1 MSSAFSGAAAE
12 RDYNRETFARGTETR
27 SRVMTIEERRVG
39 EVTILA
45 LHGRLILDD
54 GDVLFRQRVDDLA
67 SRGDVRLIA
76 DFTDV
81 DYVDSAGVGLLIAK
95 YLSVRRKGGDLKLLR
110 LSDRSLHV
118 LEIAHL
124 LSVFEI
130 FDDEEAAVRSF
141 AAPER

>member
-1 MSSAFSGAAAE
+1 
-12 RDYNRETFARGTETR
+12 
-27 SRVMTIEERRVG
+27 MTIEERRVG
-39 EVTILA
+39 EVTILV

-54 GDVLFRQRVDDLA
+54 GDVLFRQRIDDLA
-67 SRGDVRLIA
+67 SGGHVRLIA

-110 LSDRSLHV
+110 LSERSLHV

-130 FDDEEAAVRSF
+130 FDDEDAAVRSF
-141 AAPER
+141 GAPAA